1 MSSAKSNSLLTS
13 ESVHNVWLNQ
23 GEDLQRDLF
32 DGWTPTVRPTESV
45 ALPRHEEVPPEIED
59 VPSRIEAIRPQ
70 VSDFLPKPQAQEL
83 AVSSAKAVEP
93 LGQAQG
99 RLQTAACA
107 LSDDIEVRKDIGGH
121 VPVELSP
128 QCVRE
133 RDELLQWRR
142 QAESELARARRQ
154 LESEVQRQ
162 QQELVLQCEAEM
174 SRLRRDREEFDARV
188 RQSQAELAIARQRQ
202 EDAWRETR
210 DVQLAQIRAERAE
223 LEKLR
228 STWMEKLRRE
238 QAVLQHGEQFF
249 AQQLSRVGEEFRQA
263 QRSLEEVVISVPAVS
278 SNDAVA
284 EFTSPADFS
293 RPIEPMMLSLDEIRQ
308 RLNELKQP
316 RRAAA

>member
-1 MSSAKSNSLLTS
+1 MSSAKSNTLLTS

-32 DGWTPTVRPTESV
+32 DGWTPTVRPNNSV
-45 ALPRHEEVPPEIED
+45 VQPRIEPVSLAIED
-59 VPSRIEAIRPQ
+59 VQPRI
-70 VSDFLPKPQAQEL
+70 SDALPKPQAQEP
-83 AVSSAKAVEP
+83 AASSAKAVEP

-99 RLQTAACA
+99 RLQTAACV
-107 LSDDIEVRKDIGGH
+107 LSDAIEVRKDVAEQ

-154 LESEVQRQ
+154 FESEMQRQ
-162 QQELVLQCEAEM
+162 QQELAIQREAEI

-188 RQSQAELAIARQRQ
+188 RQTQAELAIARQRQ

-228 STWMEKLRRE
+228 STWMDKLRRE

-263 QRSLEEVVISVPAVS
+263 QRSLEEVVISVPEVS
-278 SNDAVA
+278 SNDEVA